1 MSICILEFQPWRSRT
16 HPRCGNPPWRRRGDP
31 ELVRRQIRRRREF
44 EKRRKRRSALELH
57 RAGPQLLARVPAGR
71 REEGDPTGGKTV
83 LIRDDVFFSSFFWG
97 KHGETANPIFF
108 GGNLTFWGTLVLD
121 GFGRFFCGGLLC

>member
-1 MSICILEFQPWRSRT
+1 VET
-16 HPRCGNPPWRRRGDP
+16 HHGEGAGDS

-83 LIRDDVFFSSFFWG
+83 LIRDDVFFFNFFLGKTWG
-97 KHGETANPIFF
+97 NRW
-108 GGNLTFWGTLVLD
+108 GNLTFWGTLVLD
-121 GFGRFFCGGLLC
+121 GFGSFFLWGAAMLITSWSYQMS